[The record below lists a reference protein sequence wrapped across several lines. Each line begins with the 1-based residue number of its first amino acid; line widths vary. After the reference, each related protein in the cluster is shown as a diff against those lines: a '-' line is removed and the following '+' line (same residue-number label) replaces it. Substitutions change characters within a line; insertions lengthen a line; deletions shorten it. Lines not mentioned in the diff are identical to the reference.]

1 MYCVDLS
8 NVPSTFFLFDFHDAV
23 HRFQFP
29 VNIIYVA
36 VSKTEVRLSN
46 SFKLG
51 NVALSMKLY
60 RYTQYIYI
68 IYIYMVTVYI
78 YIHTLYIYICRY
90 IYIQYTHTQ
99 YVHALSFL
107 CFAGTPATCN
117 AGPPMRIVAAQGGHG
132 EIREPA
138 SFIQFHRTSE
148 WVDSSCWLL
157 VQNTMRMMYLYILYD
172 TYMCSFLLSP
182 ILTGLIVCFKR
193 KKGRWSWPLTT
204 PGKMLQGMLRCE
216 FPCFLLS
223 VLRHDITNSVLFQ
236 RQSWSIYDLSLHPGD
251 ICFSQVFENGNV
263 LTLAKS

>member
-1 MYCVDLS
+1 VGCCICQVKMGGCGGNSVFDRTDPRSILS
-8 NVPSTFFLFDFHDAV
+8 VRWYT
-23 HRFQFP
+23 HRWYSQWWLSSFGFGCA
-29 VNIIYVA
+29 ILVA
-36 VSKTEVRLSN
+36 VKYPLSHPIEYW
-46 SFKLG
+46 S
-51 NVALSMKLY
+51 
-60 RYTQYIYI
+60 IYI
-68 IYIYMVTVYI
+68 VSWYVSIYIYVD
-78 YIHTLYIYICRY
+78 